1 MAFLSRLNNYNK
13 MKLTP
18 FHLLLLLSAGFTAV
32 NGQPLRQIGFYEVA
46 GNLSM
51 DSKINTIILGGGD
64 IVDISTPHSPKR
76 AGKASLR
83 NHASAVLVSGN
94 YAFFGNDIEAGLEI
108 VDVSNPANPELISS
122 LSFPE
127 AVFVFSIARADSAL
141 YLLMSSQR
149 IYRVDIKDMQHPVVT
164 DTLLTGWVFDVV
176 IRDRYAYVSGY
187 DNGLQ
192 VIDISDAKGMKTV
205 SSAGKDYYSVE
216 LADTL
221 AFLGS
226 DSHGGI
232 DVYSIANPLHPFLLY
247 AIPGSNEGPN
257 WDLKYRNR
265 HLYAATRDKGMFI
278 YEIGERSGI
287 MKAGYNEAGMGECY
301 ALSLQDSLILLST
314 AKKGIAILQF
324 DLISSAVHEV
334 SAAISPAVVYPN
346 PAKDFIRI
354 KNPPILTSRLE
365 IIDMKGNIV
374 RQAGPLRAGE
384 PLNIAYLPPG
394 CYLLRMISE
403 KEVTVAMVIRAD

>member
-1 MAFLSRLNNYNK
+1 

-32 NGQPLRQIGFYEVA
+32 NGQSLRQIGIYEVA

-83 NHASAVLVSGN
+83 NPASAVQVSGN

-108 VDVSNPANPELISS
+108 VDISNPASPKLISS

-176 IRDRYAYVSGY
+176 VRGRYAYVSGY

-192 VIDISDAKGMKTV
+192 LIDISDAKGMKIV

-226 DSHGGI
+226 DSSGGI
-232 DVYSIANPLHPFLLY
+232 DVYSIANPLNPILLY

-265 HLYAATRDKGMFI
+265 HLFAATRDKGMFI
-278 YEIGERSGI
+278 YEIGERSAI

-301 ALSLQDSLILLST
+301 ALCLQDSLILLS
-314 AKKGIAILQF
+314 AARKGIILLQF
-324 DLISSAVHEV
+324 DQVTSVLREV
-334 SAAISPAVVYPN
+334 SADVLPAVVFPN
-346 PAKDFIRI
+346 PAKDLIRI
-354 KNPPILTSRLE
+354 NNLPIQASRLE
-365 IIDMKGNIV
+365 IIDMKGNV
-374 RQAGPLRAGE
+374 VSHAESWQAGE
-384 PLNIAYLPPG
+384 PLDVADLPPG
-394 CYLLRMISE
+394 CYLVRMVTGQQ
-403 KEVTVAMVIRAD
+403 VTVSRFIRAD